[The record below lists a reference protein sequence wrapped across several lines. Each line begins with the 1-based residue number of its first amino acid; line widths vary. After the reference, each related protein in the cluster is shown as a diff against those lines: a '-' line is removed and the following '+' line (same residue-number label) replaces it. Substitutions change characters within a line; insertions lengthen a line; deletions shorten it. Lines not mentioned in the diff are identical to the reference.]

1 GGEMA
6 NPTPGA
12 GRLCAAGRHSMDPN
26 WESCPYCEAER
37 RAKERTHTQG
47 GGGGYAPTTRA
58 ASEGRRTGVGGVVG
72 GGQRETKTM
81 PSGLPAGSGGQA
93 GEPDTRRIVGVLV
106 TYTKWRPE
114 GQLFPIREGKNFI
127 GAGDV
132 SSEPTPRK
140 CEILM
145 DKDDQMSSE
154 HALILYRARRY
165 EIIDQKSSNGTFLFN
180 PTSQVN
186 ELVPVQGMELPNYAR
201 LKTGSTEWTFI
212 QITPPAGGA
221 VRPPP
226 VPPPRPASVEVPEER
241 EPNDPTIVD

>member
-1 GGEMA
+1 MA

-37 RAKERTHTQG
+37 RAKERTQG
-47 GGGGYAPTTRA
+47 RGGGYAPTTRA
-58 ASEGRRTGVGGVVG
+58 SEGRQTGVGGAIG

-93 GEPDTRRIVGVLV
+93 GEPDTRRILGVLV
-106 TYTKWRPE
+106 TYTWRPE

-140 CEILM
+140 CEILI
-145 DKDDQMSSE
+145 DADARMSSE
-154 HALILYRARRY
+154 HALILCRAGRY
-165 EIIDQKSSNGTFLFN
+165 DIVDQKSSNGTFLA
-180 PTSQVN
+180 N
-186 ELVPVQGMELPNYAR
+186 ELVPVQGTELPNYAA
-201 LKTGSTEWTFI
+201 LKTGSTVWTFI
-212 QITPPAGGA
+212 KITPPAGGA

-226 VPPPRPASVEVPEER
+226 VPPPRPVPVEIPEER